1 MLDQIHREL
10 QSLKDNHLFRTRK
23 LLTGRLGPKL
33 SLNHQE
39 YLSFCSNDYLGLS
52 QNQFIQDALIE
63 GIHLSGNGMGASHL
77 ISGHHEFHEAF
88 ENAFSEALYFER
100 ALLFSSGYMAN
111 MGVISALAGKED
123 TIFSDKLNH
132 ASLNEAVILSRANH
146 KRYRHN
152 DMNHLE
158 ELIRESKSKVK
169 IIVTDAVFSMDGD
182 ITDIPHLIHL
192 CEAYNAYLYIDDAH
206 GFGIL
211 GKEGKGALQH
221 FVDLQKIKTPY
232 SPRLIYMA
240 TLGKAAGINGAVVA
254 SSNILIEYLIQKSKQ
269 YIYTTAIPAFLA
281 YGLKESLNQI
291 LKADDARAHIKEL
304 VNTFRNHMEL
314 RKLSLGNSLTPIQP
328 VIVGNEIDALSLNQW
343 LMDKGIYVPAIRPP
357 TVPKGTSRMRISFS
371 ALHSHQDIKEL
382 IKNIMDFESHLDAH

>member
-111 MGVISALAGKED
+111 MGVISALAGKDD

-132 ASLNEAVILSRANH
+132 ASLNDAAILSRANH

-158 ELIRESKSKVK
+158 ELIRASKSKVK

-182 ITDIPHLIHL
+182 IADIPHLINL
-192 CEAYNAYLYIDDAH
+192 CEAYDAYLYIDDAH
-206 GFGIL
+206 GFGVL
-211 GKEGKGALQH
+211 GKEGKGTLQH
-221 FVDLQKIKTPY
+221 FIDLERIQTPY

-240 TLGKAAGINGAVVA
+240 TLGKAAGIHGAVIA
-254 SSNILIEYLIQKSKQ
+254 SSNNLIEYFIQKSKQ

-291 LKADDARAHIKEL
+291 LKADHIRAHLNNLIAHFKAE
-304 VNTFRNHMEL
+304 V
-314 RKLSLGNSLTPIQP
+314 KLQKMNLGDSLTPIQP
-328 VIVGNEIDALSLNQW
+328 LIVGSEINALRLNQW
-343 LMDKGIYVPAIRPP
+343 LMEKGIYVPAIRPP
-357 TVPKGTSRMRISFS
+357 TVPHGTSRLRISFS
-371 ALHSHQDIKEL
+371 ALHQDKDVMTL
-382 IKNIMDFESHLDAH
+382 IENILDFESQSDAH

>member
-52 QNQFIQDALIE
+52 QNQFIKDALIE

-111 MGVISALAGKED
+111 MGVISALAGKDD

-146 KRYRHN
+146 KRYQHN

-169 IIVTDAVFSMDGD
+169 IIATDAVFSMDGD
-182 ITDIPHLIHL
+182 IADIPHLIHL
-192 CEAYNAYLYIDDAH
+192 CEAYDAYLYIDDAH

-240 TLGKAAGINGAVVA
+240 TLGKAAGIYGAVVA
-254 SSNILIEYLIQKSKQ
+254 SSNSLIEYLIQKSKQ

-291 LKADDARAHIKEL
+291 LKADDARAYVKEL

-328 VIVGNEIDALSLNQW
+328 VIVGNEIDALNLNQW

-357 TVPKGTSRMRISFS
+357 TVPKGASRMRISFS

-382 IKNIMDFESHLDAH
+382 IKNIIDFESHLDVH

>member
-10 QSLKDNHLFRTRK
+10 QSLKDHHLFRTRK

-111 MGVISALAGKED
+111 MGVISALAGKDD

-169 IIVTDAVFSMDGD
+169 IIATDAVFSMDGD
-182 ITDIPHLIHL
+182 IADIPHLIHL
-192 CEAYNAYLYIDDAH
+192 CEAYDAYLYIDDAH

-240 TLGKAAGINGAVVA
+240 TLGKAAGIYGAVVA
-254 SSNILIEYLIQKSKQ
+254 SSNSLIEYLIQKSKQ

-291 LKADDARAHIKEL
+291 LKADDARAHVKEL

-328 VIVGNEIDALSLNQW
+328 VIVGNEIDALNLNQW

-382 IKNIMDFESHLDAH
+382 IKNIIDFESHLDVH

>member
-1 MLDQIHREL
+1 MLDQIHSEL

-23 LLTGRLGPKL
+23 LLSGRLGSKL

-39 YLSFCSNDYLGLS
+39 HLSFCSNDYLGLS
-52 QNQFIQDALIE
+52 QNQFIQAALIE

-111 MGVISALAGKED
+111 MGVISALAGKD
-123 TIFSDKLNH
+123 DAIFSDKLNH
-132 ASLNEAVILSRANH
+132 ASLNDAAILSRANH

-158 ELIRESKSKVK
+158 ELICASKSKVK

-182 ITDIPHLIHL
+182 IADIPHLIYL
-192 CEAYNAYLYIDDAH
+192 CEAYDAYLYIDDAH
-206 GFGIL
+206 GFGVL
-211 GKEGKGALQH
+211 GEEGRGVLQH
-221 FVDLQKIKTPY
+221 FIDLQRIKTPHL
-232 SPRLIYMA
+232 PRLIYMA
-240 TLGKAAGINGAVVA
+240 TLGKAAGIHGAVVA
-254 SSNILIEYLIQKSKQ
+254 SSNSVIEYLIQKSKQ

-291 LKADDARAHIKEL
+291 LKAHEAREHVKGL
-304 VNTFRNHMEL
+304 VNTFRNHMKL
-314 RKLSLGNSLTPIQP
+314 NKLSLGNSLTPIQP
-328 VIVGNEIDALSLNQW
+328 VIVGNEINSLRLNQW
-343 LMDKGIYVPAIRPP
+343 LMDVGIYVPAIRPP
-357 TVPKGTSRMRISFS
+357 SVPKGTSRMRVSFS
-371 ALHSHQDIKEL
+371 ALHSDLDVREL
-382 IKNIMDFESHLDAH
+382 IKNIIDFESHLDAH

>member
-10 QSLKDNHLFRTRK
+10 QFLKDNHLFRTRK

-111 MGVISALAGKED
+111 MGVISALAGKDD

-146 KRYRHN
+146 KRYQHN

-169 IIVTDAVFSMDGD
+169 IIATDAVFSMDGD
-182 ITDIPHLIHL
+182 IADIPHLIHL

-240 TLGKAAGINGAVVA
+240 TLGKAAGIYGAVVA
-254 SSNILIEYLIQKSKQ
+254 SSNSLIEYLIQKSKQ

-291 LKADDARAHIKEL
+291 LKADDARAHVKEL

-328 VIVGNEIDALSLNQW
+328 VIVGNEIDALNLNQW
-343 LMDKGIYVPAIRPP
+343 LMDKGIYLPAIRPP

-382 IKNIMDFESHLDAH
+382 IKNIIDFESHLDVH

>member
-382 IKNIMDFESHLDAH
+382 IKNIIDFESHLDAH

>member
-111 MGVISALAGKED
+111 MGVISALAGKDD

-291 LKADDARAHIKEL
+291 LKADDARAHVKEL

>member
-123 TIFSDKLNH
+123 TICSDKLNH

-382 IKNIMDFESHLDAH
+382 IKNIIDFESHLDAH

>member
-1 MLDQIHREL
+1 MLDQIHSEL

-23 LLTGRLGPKL
+23 LLSGRLGSKL

-39 YLSFCSNDYLGLS
+39 HLSFCSNDYLGLS
-52 QNQFIQDALIE
+52 QNQFIQAALIE

-88 ENAFSEALYFER
+88 EHAFSEALYFER

-111 MGVISALAGKED
+111 MGVISALAGKD
-123 TIFSDKLNH
+123 DAIFSDKLNH
-132 ASLNEAVILSRANH
+132 ASLNDAAILSRANH

-158 ELIRESKSKVK
+158 ELICASKSKVK

-182 ITDIPHLIHL
+182 IADIPHLIYL
-192 CEAYNAYLYIDDAH
+192 CEAYDAYLYIDDAH
-206 GFGIL
+206 GFGVL
-211 GKEGKGALQH
+211 GEEGRGVLQH
-221 FVDLQKIKTPY
+221 FIDLQRIKTPH

-240 TLGKAAGINGAVVA
+240 TLGKAAGIHGAVVA
-254 SSNILIEYLIQKSKQ
+254 SSNSVIEYLIQKSKQ

-291 LKADDARAHIKEL
+291 LKAHEAREHVKGL
-304 VNTFRNHMEL
+304 VNTFRNHMKL
-314 RKLSLGNSLTPIQP
+314 NKLSLGNSLTPIQP
-328 VIVGNEIDALSLNQW
+328 VIVGNEINALRLNQW
-343 LMDKGIYVPAIRPP
+343 LMDVGIYVPAIRPP
-357 TVPKGTSRMRISFS
+357 SVPKGTSRMRVSFS
-371 ALHSHQDIKEL
+371 ALHSDLDVREL
-382 IKNIMDFESHLDAH
+382 IKNIIDFESHLDAH

>member
-23 LLTGRLGPKL
+23 LLSGRLGSKL
-33 SLNHQE
+33 SLNQQE

-88 ENAFSEALYFER
+88 ENAFSEALCFER

-111 MGVISALAGKED
+111 MGVISALAGKDD

-132 ASLNEAVILSRANH
+132 ASLNDAAILSRANH

-158 ELIRESKSKVK
+158 ELIRASKSKVK

-182 ITDIPHLIHL
+182 IADIPHLINL
-192 CEAYNAYLYIDDAH
+192 CEEYDAYLYIDDAH
-206 GFGIL
+206 GFGVL
-211 GKEGKGALQH
+211 GKEGKGTLQH
-221 FVDLQKIKTPY
+221 FIDLERIQTPY

-240 TLGKAAGINGAVVA
+240 TLGKAAGIHGAVIA
-254 SSNILIEYLIQKSKQ
+254 SSNNLIEYFIQKSKQ

-291 LKADDARAHIKEL
+291 LKAQEARVHVKEL
-304 VNTFRNHMEL
+304 VSTFRNHMKL
-314 RKLSLGNSLTPIQP
+314 NKLSLGTSLTPIQP

-343 LMDKGIYVPAIRPP
+343 LMDAGVYVPAIRPP

-371 ALHSHQDIKEL
+371 ALHSDLDVRKL
-382 IKNIMDFESHLDAH
+382 VKNIIDFESHLDAH

>member
-1 MLDQIHREL
+1 MLDQIHSEL
-10 QSLKDNHLFRTRK
+10 QSLKDNHLFRKRK
-23 LLTGRLGPKL
+23 LLSGRLGSKL

-39 YLSFCSNDYLGLS
+39 HLSFCSNDYLGLS
-52 QNQFIQDALIE
+52 QNQFIQAALIE

-111 MGVISALAGKED
+111 MGVISALAGKD
-123 TIFSDKLNH
+123 DAIFSDKLNH
-132 ASLNEAVILSRANH
+132 ASLNDAAILSRANH

-158 ELIRESKSKVK
+158 ELICASKSKVK

-182 ITDIPHLIHL
+182 IADIPHLIYL
-192 CEAYNAYLYIDDAH
+192 CEAYDAYLYIDDAH
-206 GFGIL
+206 GFGVL
-211 GKEGKGALQH
+211 GEEGRGVLQH
-221 FVDLQKIKTPY
+221 FIDLQRIKTPH

-240 TLGKAAGINGAVVA
+240 TLGKAAGIHGAVVA
-254 SSNILIEYLIQKSKQ
+254 SSNSVIEYLIQKSKQ

-291 LKADDARAHIKEL
+291 LKAHEAREHVKGL
-304 VNTFRNHMEL
+304 VNTFRNHMKL
-314 RKLSLGNSLTPIQP
+314 NKLSLGNSLTPIQP
-328 VIVGNEIDALSLNQW
+328 VIVGNEINALRLNQW
-343 LMDKGIYVPAIRPP
+343 LMDVGIYVPAIRPP
-357 TVPKGTSRMRISFS
+357 SVPKGTSRMRVSFS
-371 ALHSHQDIKEL
+371 ALHSDLDVREL
-382 IKNIMDFESHLDAH
+382 IKNIIDFESHLDAH

>member
-1 MLDQIHREL
+1 MLDQIHSEL

-23 LLTGRLGPKL
+23 LLSGRLGSKL

-39 YLSFCSNDYLGLS
+39 HLSFCSNDYLGLS
-52 QNQFIQDALIE
+52 QNQFIQAALIE

-111 MGVISALAGKED
+111 MGVISALAGKD
-123 TIFSDKLNH
+123 DAIFSDKLNH
-132 ASLNEAVILSRANH
+132 ASLNDAAILSRANH

-158 ELIRESKSKVK
+158 ELIRASKSKVK

-182 ITDIPHLIHL
+182 IADIPHLIYL
-192 CEAYNAYLYIDDAH
+192 CEAYDAYLYIDDAH
-206 GFGIL
+206 GFGVL
-211 GKEGKGALQH
+211 GEEGRGVLQH
-221 FVDLQKIKTPY
+221 FIDLQRIKTPH

-240 TLGKAAGINGAVVA
+240 TLGKAAGIHGAVVA
-254 SSNILIEYLIQKSKQ
+254 SSNSVIEYLIQKSKQ

-291 LKADDARAHIKEL
+291 LKAHEAREHVKGL
-304 VNTFRNHMEL
+304 VNTFRNHMKL
-314 RKLSLGNSLTPIQP
+314 NKLSLGNSLTPIQP
-328 VIVGNEIDALSLNQW
+328 VIVGNEINALRLNQW
-343 LMDKGIYVPAIRPP
+343 LMDVGIYVPAIRPP
-357 TVPKGTSRMRISFS
+357 SVPKGTSRMRVTFS
-371 ALHSHQDIKEL
+371 ALHSDLDVREL
-382 IKNIMDFESHLDAH
+382 IKNIIDFESHLDAH

>member
-23 LLTGRLGPKL
+23 LLSGRLGSNL
-33 SLNHQE
+33 SFNHQN

-111 MGVISALAGKED
+111 MGVISALAGKD
-123 TIFSDKLNH
+123 DAIFSDKLNH
-132 ASLNEAVILSRANH
+132 ASLNDAAILSRASH

-152 DMNHLE
+152 DMSHLE

-182 ITDIPHLIHL
+182 IADIPHLIQL
-192 CEAYNAYLYIDDAH
+192 AEAYDTYLYIDDAH
-206 GFGIL
+206 GFGVL
-211 GKEGKGALQH
+211 GKEGKGVLQH
-221 FVDLQKIKTPY
+221 FADLEKINILY
-232 SPRLIYMA
+232 SSRLIYMA
-240 TLGKAAGINGAVVA
+240 TLGKSAGIHGAVVA
-254 SSNILIEYLIQKSKQ
+254 SSNSLIEYLVQKSKQ

-281 YGLKESLNQI
+281 FGLKESLNQI
-291 LKADDARAHIKEL
+291 LNAHEARAHVKDLVASFRMHIKL
-304 VNTFRNHMEL
+304 K
-314 RKLSLGNSLTPIQP
+314 KLSLGNSLTPIQP
-328 VIVGNEIDALSLNQW
+328 VIVGNEINALRLNKW
-343 LMDKGIYVPAIRPP
+343 LIDKGIYVPAIRPP
-357 TVPKGTSRMRISFS
+357 SVPKGTSRMRISFS
-371 ALHSHQDIKEL
+371 ALHSHEDVKKL
-382 IKNIMDFESHLDAH
+382 IKNIIDFESNLDAH

>member
-1 MLDQIHREL
+1 MLDQIHSEL
-10 QSLKDNHLFRTRK
+10 QSLKVNHLFRTRK
-23 LLTGRLGPKL
+23 LLSGRLGSKL

-39 YLSFCSNDYLGLS
+39 HLRFCSNDYLGPS
-52 QNQFIQDALIE
+52 QNQFIQAALIE

-111 MGVISALAGKED
+111 MGVISALAGKD
-123 TIFSDKLNH
+123 DAIFSDKLNH
-132 ASLNEAVILSRANH
+132 ASLNDAAILSCANH

-158 ELIRESKSKVK
+158 ELICASKSKVK

-182 ITDIPHLIHL
+182 IADIPHLIYL
-192 CEAYNAYLYIDDAH
+192 CEAYDAYLYIDDAH
-206 GFGIL
+206 GFGVL
-211 GKEGKGALQH
+211 GEEGRGVLQH
-221 FVDLQKIKTPY
+221 FIDLQKIKTPH

-240 TLGKAAGINGAVVA
+240 TLGKAAGIHGAVVA
-254 SSNILIEYLIQKSKQ
+254 SSNSLIEYLIQKSKQ

-291 LKADDARAHIKEL
+291 LKADDARAHVKEL

-382 IKNIMDFESHLDAH
+382 IKNIIDFESHLDAH

>member
-240 TLGKAAGINGAVVA
+240 TLGKAAGIHGAVVA

-291 LKADDARAHIKEL
+291 LKADDARAHVKEL

>member
-1 MLDQIHREL
+1 MLDQIHSEL

-23 LLTGRLGPKL
+23 LLSGRLGSKL

-39 YLSFCSNDYLGLS
+39 HLSFCSNDYLGLS
-52 QNQFIQDALIE
+52 QNQFIQAALIE

-88 ENAFSEALYFER
+88 EHAFSEALYFEG

-111 MGVISALAGKED
+111 MGVISALAGKD
-123 TIFSDKLNH
+123 DAIFSDKLNH
-132 ASLNEAVILSRANH
+132 ASLNDAAILSRANH

-158 ELIRESKSKVK
+158 ELICASKSKVK

-182 ITDIPHLIHL
+182 IADIPHLIYL
-192 CEAYNAYLYIDDAH
+192 CEAYDAYLYIDDAH
-206 GFGIL
+206 GFGVL
-211 GKEGKGALQH
+211 GEEGKGVLQH
-221 FVDLQKIKTPY
+221 FIDLQRIKTPH

-240 TLGKAAGINGAVVA
+240 TLGKAAGIHGAVVA
-254 SSNILIEYLIQKSKQ
+254 SSNSVIEYLIQKSKQ

-291 LKADDARAHIKEL
+291 LKAHEAREHVKGL
-304 VNTFRNHMEL
+304 VNTFRNHMKL
-314 RKLSLGNSLTPIQP
+314 NKLSLGNSLTPIQP
-328 VIVGNEIDALSLNQW
+328 VIVGNEINALRLNQW
-343 LMDKGIYVPAIRPP
+343 LMDVGIYVPAIRPP
-357 TVPKGTSRMRISFS
+357 SVPKGTSRMRVSFS
-371 ALHSHQDIKEL
+371 ALHSDLDVREL
-382 IKNIMDFESHLDAH
+382 IKNIIDFESHLDAH

>member
-1 MLDQIHREL
+1 MLDQIHSEL

-23 LLTGRLGPKL
+23 LLSGRLGSKL

-39 YLSFCSNDYLGLS
+39 HLSFCSNDYLGLS
-52 QNQFIQDALIE
+52 QNQFIQAALIE

-88 ENAFSEALYFER
+88 EHAFSEALYFER

-111 MGVISALAGKED
+111 MGVISALAGKD
-123 TIFSDKLNH
+123 DAIFSDKLNH
-132 ASLNEAVILSRANH
+132 ASLNDAAILSRANH

-158 ELIRESKSKVK
+158 ELICASKSKVK

-182 ITDIPHLIHL
+182 IADIPHLIYL
-192 CEAYNAYLYIDDAH
+192 CEAYDAYLYIDDAH
-206 GFGIL
+206 GFGVL
-211 GKEGKGALQH
+211 GEEGRGVLQH
-221 FVDLQKIKTPY
+221 FIDLQRIKTPH

-240 TLGKAAGINGAVVA
+240 TLGKAAGIHGAVVA
-254 SSNILIEYLIQKSKQ
+254 SSNSVIEYLIQKSKQ

-291 LKADDARAHIKEL
+291 LKAHEAREHVKGL
-304 VNTFRNHMEL
+304 VNTFRNHMKL
-314 RKLSLGNSLTPIQP
+314 NKLSLGNSLTPIQP
-328 VIVGNEIDALSLNQW
+328 VIVGNEINALRLNQW
-343 LMDKGIYVPAIRPP
+343 LMDVGIYVPAIRPP
-357 TVPKGTSRMRISFS
+357 SVPKGTSRIRVSFS
-371 ALHSHQDIKEL
+371 ALHSDLDVREL
-382 IKNIMDFESHLDAH
+382 IKNIIDFESHLDAH

>member
-111 MGVISALAGKED
+111 MGVISALAGKDD

-382 IKNIMDFESHLDAH
+382 IKNIIDFESHLDAH

>member
-111 MGVISALAGKED
+111 MGVISALAGKDD

-182 ITDIPHLIHL
+182 IADIPHLIHL
-192 CEAYNAYLYIDDAH
+192 CEAYDAYLYIDDAH

-240 TLGKAAGINGAVVA
+240 TLGKAAGIHGAVVA
-254 SSNILIEYLIQKSKQ
+254 SSNSLIEYLIQKSKQ

-291 LKADDARAHIKEL
+291 LKADDARAHIKEI
-304 VNTFRNHMEL
+304 VNTFRNHMEF

-328 VIVGNEIDALSLNQW
+328 VIVGNEIDALNLNQW

-382 IKNIMDFESHLDAH
+382 IKNIIDFESHLDAY

>member
-23 LLTGRLGPKL
+23 LLSGRLGSKL
-33 SLNHQE
+33 SLNQQE

-291 LKADDARAHIKEL
+291 LKADDARAHVKEL

-382 IKNIMDFESHLDAH
+382 IKNIIDFESHLDAH

>member
-1 MLDQIHREL
+1 MLDQIHSEL

-23 LLTGRLGPKL
+23 LLSGRLGSKL

-39 YLSFCSNDYLGLS
+39 HLSFCSNDYLGLS
-52 QNQFIQDALIE
+52 KNQFIQAALIE

-111 MGVISALAGKED
+111 MGVISALAGKD
-123 TIFSDKLNH
+123 DAIFSDKLNH
-132 ASLNEAVILSRANH
+132 ASLNDAAILSRANH

-158 ELIRESKSKVK
+158 ELICASKSKVK

-182 ITDIPHLIHL
+182 IADIPHLIYL
-192 CEAYNAYLYIDDAH
+192 CEAYDAYLYIDDAH
-206 GFGIL
+206 GFGVL
-211 GKEGKGALQH
+211 GEEGRGVLQH
-221 FVDLQKIKTPY
+221 FIDLQRIKTPH

-240 TLGKAAGINGAVVA
+240 TLGKAAGIHGAVVA
-254 SSNILIEYLIQKSKQ
+254 SSNSVIEYLIQKSKQ

-291 LKADDARAHIKEL
+291 LKAHEAREHVKGL
-304 VNTFRNHMEL
+304 VNTFRNHMKL
-314 RKLSLGNSLTPIQP
+314 NKLSLGNSLTPIQP
-328 VIVGNEIDALSLNQW
+328 VIVGNEINALRLNQW
-343 LMDKGIYVPAIRPP
+343 LMDVGIYVPAIRPP
-357 TVPKGTSRMRISFS
+357 SVPKGTSRMRVSFS
-371 ALHSHQDIKEL
+371 ALHSDLDVREL
-382 IKNIMDFESHLDAH
+382 IKNIIDFESHLDAH

>member
-1 MLDQIHREL
+1 MLDQIHSEL

-23 LLTGRLGPKL
+23 LLSGRLGSKL

-39 YLSFCSNDYLGLS
+39 HLSFCSNDYLGLS
-52 QNQFIQDALIE
+52 QNQFIQAALIE

-111 MGVISALAGKED
+111 MGVISALAGKD
-123 TIFSDKLNH
+123 DAIFSDKLNH
-132 ASLNEAVILSRANH
+132 ASLNDAAILSRANH

-158 ELIRESKSKVK
+158 ELICASKSKVK

-182 ITDIPHLIHL
+182 IADIPHLIYL
-192 CEAYNAYLYIDDAH
+192 CEAYDAYLYIDDAH
-206 GFGIL
+206 GFGVL
-211 GKEGKGALQH
+211 GEEGRGVLQH
-221 FVDLQKIKTPY
+221 FIDLQRIKTPH

-240 TLGKAAGINGAVVA
+240 TLGKAAGIHGAVVA
-254 SSNILIEYLIQKSKQ
+254 SSNSVIEYLIQKSKQ

-291 LKADDARAHIKEL
+291 LKAHEAREHVKGL
-304 VNTFRNHMEL
+304 VNTFRNHMKL
-314 RKLSLGNSLTPIQP
+314 NKLSLGNSLTPIQP
-328 VIVGNEIDALSLNQW
+328 VIVGNEINALRLNQW
-343 LMDKGIYVPAIRPP
+343 LMDVGIYVPAIRPP
-357 TVPKGTSRMRISFS
+357 SVPKGTSRMRVSFS
-371 ALHSHQDIKEL
+371 ALHSDLDVREL
-382 IKNIMDFESHLDAH
+382 IKNIIDFESHLDAH

>member
-33 SLNHQE
+33 SLNDQE

-111 MGVISALAGKED
+111 MGVISALAGKDD

-182 ITDIPHLIHL
+182 IADIPHLIHL
-192 CEAYNAYLYIDDAH
+192 CEAYDAYLYIDDAH

-240 TLGKAAGINGAVVA
+240 TLGKAAGIHGAVVA
-254 SSNILIEYLIQKSKQ
+254 SSNSLIEYLIQKSKQ

-291 LKADDARAHIKEL
+291 LKADDARAHVKEL
-304 VNTFRNHMEL
+304 VNTFRNHMEF

-328 VIVGNEIDALSLNQW
+328 VIVGNEIDALNLNQW

-382 IKNIMDFESHLDAH
+382 IKNIIDFESHLDAH

>member
-1 MLDQIHREL
+1 MLDQIHSEL

-23 LLTGRLGPKL
+23 LLSGRLGSKL

-39 YLSFCSNDYLGLS
+39 HLSFCSNDYLGLS
-52 QNQFIQDALIE
+52 QNQFIQAALIE

-88 ENAFSEALYFER
+88 ENAFSEVLYFER

-111 MGVISALAGKED
+111 MGVISALAGKD
-123 TIFSDKLNH
+123 DAIFSDKLNH
-132 ASLNEAVILSRANH
+132 ASLNDAAILSRANH

-158 ELIRESKSKVK
+158 ELICASKSKVK

-182 ITDIPHLIHL
+182 IADIPHLIYL
-192 CEAYNAYLYIDDAH
+192 CEAYDAYLYIDDAH
-206 GFGIL
+206 GFGVL
-211 GKEGKGALQH
+211 GEEGRGVLQH
-221 FVDLQKIKTPY
+221 FIDLQRIKTPH

-240 TLGKAAGINGAVVA
+240 TLGKAAGIHGAVVA
-254 SSNILIEYLIQKSKQ
+254 SSNSVIEYLIQKSKQ

-291 LKADDARAHIKEL
+291 LKAHEAREHVKGL
-304 VNTFRNHMEL
+304 VNTFRNHMKL
-314 RKLSLGNSLTPIQP
+314 NKLSLGNSLTPIQP
-328 VIVGNEIDALSLNQW
+328 VIVGNEINALRLNQW
-343 LMDKGIYVPAIRPP
+343 LMDVGIYVPAIRPP
-357 TVPKGTSRMRISFS
+357 SVPKGTSRMRVSFS
-371 ALHSHQDIKEL
+371 ALHSDLDVREL
-382 IKNIMDFESHLDAH
+382 IKNIIDFESHLDAH